1 MGQAIMKK
9 VVLILSII
17 TTAALS
23 QVALKPDNAYRRVPN
38 TSFGAGEHLEYK
50 VHYGI
55 FNAAEATVDVA
66 PTLYKV
72 NERPCYRV
80 NVYGRT
86 VGAFDLITRIR
97 NTWRSYIDTTAIL
110 PQKFFAHIEE
120 GNHRKE
126 ENVTFN
132 HFNNTVRA
140 EEKTEKDVF
149 KVPDNVHDVI
159 SGYYYLRTIDFSRV
173 NTNQMIEVP
182 AFFDDEIYNMKV
194 RYRGREVVKTKFGHI
209 NAIKLNPVLPDN
221 KLFKGEDAIRIW
233 VSDDANKIP
242 VKIEVELWV
251 GSMEMDL
258 KKHSGLRNDLKFFKQ

>member
-1 MGQAIMKK
+1 MKK
-9 VVLILSII
+9 VVLILSILI
-17 TTAALS
+17 IAALS
-23 QVALKPDNAYRRVPN
+23 QVALTPEHTYRRVVN

-55 FNAAEATVDVA
+55 INAAEAVVDVA
-66 PTLYKV
+66 PTVYKV

-86 VGAFDLITRIR
+86 VGAFDLVTRIR
-97 NTWRSYIDTTAIL
+97 DTWRSYIDTTAIL
-110 PQKFFAHIEE
+110 PQKFFSHIEE

-126 ENVTFN
+126 ESITFY
-132 HFNNTVRA
+132 HHNNTVHS
-140 EEKTEKDVF
+140 EEKKEKEVF

-159 SGYYYLRTIDFSRV
+159 SGYYYLRTIDFNRLNIGQIV
-173 NTNQMIEVP
+173 EVP
-182 AFFDDEIYNMKV
+182 AFFDDEIYNMRV
-194 RYRGREVVKTKFGHI
+194 RYRGKDVVKTKFGSI
-209 NAIKLNPVLPDN
+209 NVIKLNPIMPEN

-242 VKIEVELWV
+242 VKVEVELWV

-258 KKHSGLRNDLKFFKQ
+258 KKHSGLRNDLRFYKR

>member
-1 MGQAIMKK
+1 MKK
-9 VVLILSII
+9 VIVILSIL
-17 TTAALS
+17 TLVALL
-23 QVALKPDNAYRRVPN
+23 QVSLKPDNAYRRVTN

-80 NVYGRT
+80 NIYGRT
-86 VGAFDLITRIR
+86 VGAFDLVTRIR

-110 PQKFFAHIEE
+110 PQKFFLHIEE
-120 GNHRKE
+120 GKHRKE

-132 HFNNTVRA
+132 HFTNTVRS
-140 EEKTEKDVF
+140 EEKTNKDIF

-173 NTNQMIEVP
+173 SPGQTIEVP
-182 AFFDDEIYNMKV
+182 AFFDDQVYNMKV
-194 RYRGREVVKTKFGHI
+194 RYRGKDVVKTKFGSI
-209 NAIKLNPVLPDN
+209 NVLKLNPVLPDN
-221 KLFKGEDAIRIW
+221 KLFKGEDAIKIW

-242 VKIEVELWV
+242 VKVEVELWV

-258 KKHSGLRNDLKFFKQ
+258 KKHSGLRNELRFFKQ